1 MKYICI
7 MTFLKDGNFSLIL
20 LFIPMDLTNSSERI
34 KRKKEVQKI
43 SEEEALRDFSEAEE
57 RQEERIGSTENWLG
71 QAIKYEISQSRQWE
85 HRF

>member
-7 MTFLKDGNFSLIL
+7 MTFLKDGNFSLIP

-34 KRKKEVQKI
+34 KRKKDVQKI